1 LLSAIAEASRS
12 PDESVHSQVP
22 LSLRTSKTLVLC
34 PAGLIDNWMD
44 ELLTWAP
51 QGLLGNFR
59 KVDTTIKIF
68 ERLRTI
74 SEWYHHGGVL
84 ILGYEMFRHLYDNK
98 KTTKREAPL
107 SEEDHETVKDQLLEG
122 PNIIVADEAHRMKN
136 AKSGIAQSAA
146 QFRSRSRIAL
156 TGSPLANNVAE
167 YHTMIDWVAPNYL
180 GPAVEFRAKYVE
192 PIQEGLWNDSSAA
205 DRRKSLKMLGVLK
218 QDLAPKVHRADMSV
232 LRNDLPPKKEFVIT
246 VPLTDL
252 QKKVYSLYVQS
263 MVSGNAHTTKSGEF
277 LPTTVWHW
285 LAILSLLCNHP
296 ECFNKKLNER
306 KEDARK
312 ELGTHKSG
320 PSSRSGTDQEEAV
333 AAELNAPVW
342 KVGVS
347 QELIVEVTR
356 LFRQETNDLMAIDLS
371 NKVKILCQILDASKE
386 AGDKVLIFS
395 QSLPTLDFLEELCIT
410 QRREYSRLDGS
421 TTISKRQE
429 ATKAFN
435 VGMAEVYLISTA
447 AGGLGLNIFGANR
460 VVIFDF
466 KFNPIMEEQAVG
478 RAYRIG
484 QRKPVF
490 VYRFVAGG
498 TFEGCVHNKAV
509 FKTQLASRV
518 VDKKSP
524 VAWARKRVKE
534 FLFEPKEVEQEDL
547 SEFIGMD
554 PLVLDNI
561 LASQVHCSTIRGIV
575 QTDTFERDDDDKLT
589 AEEEKEVDQL
599 LIDERLKRSDPKAW
613 YGIIQKRNAD
623 ERNRQM
629 GLSKPTPSM
638 RTNPGNHQ
646 LSAVSSAIKPTVPA
660 PPLIASLSAASSA
673 SHPPIL
679 PPPTPFRTYSRV
691 GSNVNALKPPLGIP
705 SLVKPARAAADQTQ
719 IKSPTGAPHDISS
732 NPPSSRRGRS
742 PVVGGVFHARIRSV
756 TPDDKSGPSLRM
768 ELPRRARSISPAIGK
783 STSPPLVTQT
793 SSKTSFKNESRPD
806 QRQGGPQGTSPAAQ
820 RKIEAVL
827 TEVIKQS
834 HEFSDTTSTPKLHQL
849 SMSVMKALA
858 ENATESTIESVLEEA
873 IVVLQND
880 KLKSQ
885 ALATLKCSPDSF
897 ARGIIKSISAQS
909 SSSSGGPGNI
919 EEVSTSPSSPG
930 SFTPTRSRLLLSDSC
945 VAMVAG
951 AKELRVVQ
959 PQHDLLDSRLSDSK
973 LQKNQVRSPHLEPH
987 DFKLLFNEELK
998 EHLRRH
1004 ALSDEGTRL
1013 ELIARCKAGQAVT
1026 GSEVVENQ

>member
-51 QGLLGNFR
+51 QGILGNFR

-68 ERLRTI
+68 ERLRAI

-107 SEEDHETVKDQLLEG
+107 SEEDHGTVKDQLLDG
-122 PNIIVADEAHRMKN
+122 PNIIIADEAHKMKN
-136 AKSGIAQSAA
+136 ANSGIAQSAA

-252 QKKVYSLYVQS
+252 QKKVYLLYVQS
-263 MVSGNAHTTKSGEF
+263 MVSGNAHTTKAGE
-277 LPTTVWHW
+277 LLQTTVWHW

-312 ELGTHKSG
+312 ELSTHKSG
-320 PSSRSGTDQEEAV
+320 PSSRSGTDQEEAL

-347 QELIVEVTR
+347 QELIIEVTR
-356 LFRQETNDLMAIDLS
+356 LFRQETNDLKAIDLS
-371 NKVKILCQILDASKE
+371 NKVKILCQILDASKK

-435 VGMAEVYLISTA
+435 VGTTEIYLISTA

-498 TFEGCVHNKAV
+498 TFETSVHNKAV

-524 VAWARKRVKE
+524 VAWARKRLGE

-561 LASQVHCSTIRGIV
+561 LASQADCSTIRGIV

-613 YGIIQKRNAD
+613 YDIIQKRNAD

-629 GLSKPTPSM
+629 GLSRPTPSI
-638 RTNPGNHQ
+638 RTNHGDHQ

-660 PPLIASLSAASSA
+660 PPHIASLSAASSA
-673 SHPPIL
+673 NHPPIL
-679 PPPTPFRTYSRV
+679 PPTPFRTYSRM
-691 GSNVNALKPPLGIP
+691 GNVNAVKSPVGTP
-705 SLVKPARAAADQTQ
+705 SVVRSARAPADHTQ
-719 IKSPTGAPHDISS
+719 VKSTMGAPQDISS
-732 NPPSSRRGRS
+732 NPPSSRHGRS
-742 PVVGGVFHARIRSV
+742 PVAAGVFHAKIRSV
-756 TPDDKSGPSLRM
+756 TPEDKSEPRLRM
-768 ELPRRARSISPAIGK
+768 ELPRRARSISPAVGK
-783 STSPPLVTQT
+783 STYSPLVTQT
-793 SSKTSFKNESRPD
+793 SFKTPSKTESRPD
-806 QRQGGPQGTSPAAQ
+806 QRQRRPQGTSSAAQ
-820 RKIEAVL
+820 KKIEAVL

-834 HEFSDTTSTPKLHQL
+834 HEFSNTTSAPKLHQL
-849 SMSVMKALA
+849 SISVMKALA
-858 ENATESTIESVLEEA
+858 ENATESTIEAVVEEA
-873 IVVLQND
+873 IVVLQKD

-885 ALATLKCSPDSF
+885 ALATSQFSPDSF

-919 EEVSTSPSSPG
+919 EEVSTSSSSPG
-930 SFTPTRSRLLLSDSC
+930 NFTPTRSRLLFSDSS
-945 VAMVAG
+945 VEMVAG

-959 PQHDLLDSRLSDSK
+959 PQYDLLDSRLSDSK
-973 LQKNQVRSPHLEPH
+973 LQKNQVRSPHLEPL

-1004 ALSDEGTRL
+1004 SLSDEGTRL
-1013 ELIARCKAGQAVT
+1013 ELIARCKAGQAVID
-1026 GSEVVENQ
+1026 SEVVESQ